1 MKNREILLEI
11 LLFLRKEGVYNEN
24 VLMAIEKIPPHF
36 FLYLLGL
43 NINYKDINF
52 NEITILSKILQQTLA
67 LKSKIKNVLITDFK
81 LGWFHIVSSLL
92 AKRVYGLVGD
102 EKKIINFEKICSYL
116 KLSNIFIKKSSNFSD
131 WKVVAPFDLI
141 VSLKCIN
148 TIEPDFLDLLAVDGF
163 LFYTKKNKGKVRLIM
178 CNKKREISKVNIDE
192 FLLSEN
198 KIL

>member
-11 LLFLRKEGVYNEN
+11 LLFLRKEGVNNEN

-43 NINYKDINF
+43 NINYKDMNF

-92 AKRVYGLVGD
+92 AKRVYGLAGD
-102 EKKIINFEKICSYL
+102 EKKIVKLEKIFSYL
-116 KLSNIFIKKSSNFSD
+116 KLSNIFIKKSSNFLD

-148 TIEPDFLDLLAVDGF
+148 TTASDCLDLLAVDGF
-163 LFYTKKNKGKVRLIM
+163 LFYTKKNNGKVRLIM
-178 CNKKREISKVNIDE
+178 CNKKREISKINIDE

>member
-11 LLFLRKEGVYNEN
+11 LLFLRKEGVNNEN

-43 NINYKDINF
+43 NFNYKDINF
-52 NEITILSKILQQTLA
+52 NEITILSKILHQTLA
-67 LKSKIKNVLITDFK
+67 LKSKINNVLITDFK
-81 LGWFHIVSSLL
+81 LGWFHIITSLL
-92 AKRVYGLVGD
+92 AKRVYGLAGD
-102 EKKIINFEKICSYL
+102 EKKIINLEKVCSHL
-116 KLSNIFIKKSSNFSD
+116 KLSNIFIKKSSNFLD
-131 WKVVAPFDLI
+131 WKIVAPFDLI
-141 VSLKCIN
+141 VSLKYIN

-163 LFYTKKNKGKVRLIM
+163 LFYTKKNKGKARLIM

-192 FLLSEN
+192 ALLSEN

>member
-11 LLFLRKEGVYNEN
+11 LLFLRKEGVNNEN
-24 VLMAIEKIPPHF
+24 VLIAIEKIPPHF

-43 NINYKDINF
+43 NVNYKDINF

-81 LGWFHIVSSLL
+81 LGWFHIVTSLL
-92 AKRVYGLVGD
+92 AKRVYGLAGD
-102 EKKIINFEKICSYL
+102 EKKIANLEKICSHL
-116 KLSNIFIKKSSNFSD
+116 KLSNIFIKKSSNFLD

-141 VSLKCIN
+141 VSLKCID
-148 TIEPDFLDLLAVDGF
+148 TTASDFLDLLAVDGF

-178 CNKKREISKVNIDE
+178 CNKKREISKANIDE
-192 FLLSEN
+192 VLLSEN

>member
-11 LLFLRKEGVYNEN
+11 LLFLRKEGVNNDN
-24 VLMAIEKIPPHF
+24 VLMAIEKIPPHY

-52 NEITILSKILQQTLA
+52 NEITIPSKILQQTLA
-67 LKSKIKNVLITDFK
+67 FKSKIKNVLITDFK
-81 LGWFHIVSSLL
+81 LGWFHIVTSLL
-92 AKRVYGLVGD
+92 AKRVYGLASD
-102 EKKIINFEKICSYL
+102 EKKIINLEKTCSYL
-116 KLSNIFIKKSSNFSD
+116 KLYNIFIKKSSNFLD

-141 VSLKCIN
+141 VSLKSIN
-148 TIEPDFLDLLAVDGF
+148 TTAPDFLELLAVDGF
-163 LFYTKKNKGKVRLIM
+163 LFYTKKIKGKVRLIM
-178 CNKKREISKVNIDE
+178 CNKKSEISKVNIDE

>member
-11 LLFLRKEGVYNEN
+11 LLFLRKEGVNNEN

-43 NINYKDINF
+43 NINYKDMNF

-81 LGWFHIVSSLL
+81 LGWFHIVTSLL
-92 AKRVYGLVGD
+92 AKRVYGLAGD
-102 EKKIINFEKICSYL
+102 EKKIINLEKVCSHL
-116 KLSNIFIKKSSNFSD
+116 KLSNIFIKKSSNFLD
-131 WKVVAPFDLI
+131 WKIVAPFDLI
-141 VSLKCIN
+141 VSLKYIN

-178 CNKKREISKVNIDE
+178 CNNKREISKVNIDE